1 MEHRIYFNMLLPTRQ
16 WLFDESADSMD
27 GPLRTVIDCSGCG
40 DAATSAMVATSSG
53 LDITVSP
60 TWSTVFILICC
71 RRRGG
76 GHWIVSTDTFHGA
89 VGVYDCNGVYDF
101 TDTVL
106 ATGKC
111 Q

>member
-1 MEHRIYFNMLLPTRQ
+1 MLLPTRQ
-16 WLFDESADSMD
+16 WLFDESADSI
-27 GPLRTVIDCSGCG
+27 GGALRTDIDNSGCS
-40 DAATSAMVATSSG
+40 DAATSAIVAASSCR
-53 LDITVSP
+53 DIAVPP
-60 TWSTVFILICC
+60 TWSTDFIQLSC

-76 GHWIVSTDTFHGA
+76 GHWIVSLDTFHGA